1 MFTEDQQAEVAR
13 YLKELDGVIERH
25 IADIKT
31 ISDALNNE
39 AEENGWCDRYDRFQ
53 DEINQIIAYP
63 MELRRKEF
71 TGWIELKVRM
81 RRPGIIAKDAGEV
94 TMTVL
99 DDSKMSGF
107 ITTASNN
114 YFIEQ
119 FEILE
124 ITCTE

>member
-1 MFTEDQQAEVAR
+1 MFTEEQQAEVAR

-31 ISDALNNE
+31 ISEAFNKE

-53 DEINQIIAYP
+53 EEVNALIAYP

-71 TGWIELKVRM
+71 NGCIELKVRM
-81 RRPGIIAKDAGEV
+81 RRPGIIAKDASEV

-99 DDSKMSGF
+99 DDTKSIGF
-107 ITTASNN
+107 ITTASN
-114 YFIEQ
+114 YFIEE

-124 ITCTE
+124 ITCIE